1 MSIQLNDEILV
12 QQIEQ
17 AAEQERRTP
26 EQIVREAMH
35 LYITRVQRTPSNSF
49 LLSIAGIGKSGQRDV
64 ASRAEEILASE
75 IDPQRGWSL
84 NKSEMSS
91 G

>member
-1 MSIQLNDEILV
+1 MNIQLTDEMLV

-17 AAEQERRTP
+17 VAEKEQRTP
-26 EQIVREAMH
+26 EQIIREAVH
-35 LYITRVQRTPSNSF
+35 LYTSYIQKTSSGSF
-49 LLSIAGIGKSGQRDV
+49 LLAIAGIGRSGQGDI

-75 IDPQRGWSL
+75 IDSQRGWSL
-84 NKSEMSS
+84 NEDEVPS